1 MRFRHNLLFPGL
13 GILVVIM
20 MASIIS
26 AQERGAAG
34 AGGQGQA
41 GGRAA
46 APTPPPPEPQAGH
59 PTGKLILWGDI
70 ASFDNPPTLPTHC
83 ILLSQFKRGQR
94 VGFRM
99 TAIDGG
105 TGETENTAVLTVHLK
120 YMGRTIDVPMRWRGV
135 GAAPAREYPRQPSEM
150 WTGVWVVPMDAAPG
164 VLSYT
169 VTGTDRFGRTG
180 SFSPFIN
187 TVSQLTIVE

>member
-1 MRFRHNLLFPGL
+1 MSFRNKLPGL
-13 GILVVIM
+13 SILVAIM
-20 MASIIS
+20 MVSIIS

-41 GGRAA
+41 GGRGA
-46 APTPPPPEPQAGH
+46 APLPPPPDPQAGH
-59 PTGKLILWGDI
+59 PSGKLIIWGDI
-70 ASFDNPPTLPTHC
+70 ASFDPPTLPTHC
-83 ILLSQFKRGQR
+83 ILTNRFTHGQR

-105 TGETENTAVLTVHLK
+105 SGETENTAILTVHVK

-150 WTGVWVVPMDAAPG
+150 WTGVWVVPMDAPTG
-164 VLSYT
+164 ELSYT
-169 VTGTDRFGRTG
+169 VTATDRFGRTG
-180 SFSPFIN
+180 TFSPFIN
-187 TVSQLTIVE
+187 TVSQLTIVDQ